1 MLVFKDFV
9 YPDISS
15 TLPWYGC
22 HLSDDSGSIW
32 GSVILNDWI
41 IDVW

>member
-22 HLSDDSGSIW
+22 HLSDGSGSIC

-41 IDVW
+41 NDVW